1 MVEWVGSWNSYLWF
15 DIILLTFRQVPGL
28 RAVSSRKKKRT
39 PPNAPER
46 TCPSIIER
54 VTAQRERRLQNYH
67 AHPELDDE
75 QQPQVEDNMDAD
87 EDGTPIVVRR
97 RKRPHNED
105 ASEDGVEREKEV
117 PVGSE
122 SQRRQVAGSLSRWN
136 DEPGQSS
143 GEEPEPQELESEDDR
158 EVAHRQVAEPAQ
170 LAKQQLAKVILKLS
184 APSQSNVACALDGQS
199 SVTVDKHSVS
209 LGFILVLILIFR
221 VS

>member
-1 MVEWVGSWNSYLWF
+1 
-15 DIILLTFRQVPGL
+15 
-28 RAVSSRKKKRT
+28 
-39 PPNAPER
+39 
-46 TCPSIIER
+46 
-54 VTAQRERRLQNYH
+54 
-67 AHPELDDE
+67 
-75 QQPQVEDNMDAD
+75 MDAD

-122 SQRRQVAGSLSRWN
+122 SQRRQVAGSSSRRN

-170 LAKQQLAKVILKLS
+170 LVKQQLAKVILKLS

-199 SVTVDKHSVS
+199 SVTVDKHGVS